1 MGQDCNQRLLAPV
14 YPLVEPESLQ
24 SGGSRRN
31 TKVCIVVVLIP
42 PRVWYG
48 IRKSV
53 KSHCVPIYSKA
64 LLHTRYRSCKH
75 GSLIA

>member
-42 PRVWYG
+42 PRVWYKK
-48 IRKSV
+48 ISQV
-53 KSHCVPIYSKA
+53 A
-64 LLHTRYRSCKH
+64 LRSY
-75 GSLIA
+75 L